1 MTTIPSRPALPVTV
15 RRPRTGALARVVDSA
30 LVELDGLAG
39 PLDYR
44 ARHTLD
50 RTLRAA
56 LSRHILRAGEGGGV
70 IPAVRVACAHLAA
83 GDVELA
89 QLALRT
95 ARERLE

>member
-1 MTTIPSRPALPVTV
+1 MVTCTAH
-15 RRPRTGALARVVDSA
+15 RPRTGALARAVDTA

-39 PLDYR
+39 ALDHH
-44 ARHTLD
+44 ARRTLD
-50 RTLRAA
+50 RSLRAA
-56 LSRHILRAGEGGGV
+56 LSRHIMRAGEGGAA

-89 QLALRT
+89 ALALRT